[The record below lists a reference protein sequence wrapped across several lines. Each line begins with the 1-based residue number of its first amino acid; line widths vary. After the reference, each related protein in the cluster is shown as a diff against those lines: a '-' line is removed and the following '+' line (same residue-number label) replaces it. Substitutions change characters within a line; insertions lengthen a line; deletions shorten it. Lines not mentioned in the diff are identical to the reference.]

1 MWLAICY
8 AATIAIVA
16 LKWFKE
22 RIRFTAIIYYIVE
35 KGYTPPSRDEL
46 MEHVARTLLSAAQ
59 YPEFPPGNVPVSV
72 AQKVFGK
79 SGTWVRK
86 GMEDGWLDI
95 GIATGNGSRGNYY
108 ISPKKLWELTGYL
121 WDGKS

>member
-16 LKWFKE
+16 LKCFTE

-46 MEHVARTLLSAAQ
+46 MESIKIVLQRKIEDWL
-59 YPEFPPGNVPVSV
+59 
-72 AQKVFGK
+72 K
-79 SGTWVRK
+79 S
-86 GMEDGWLDI
+86 
-95 GIATGNGSRGNYY
+95 
-108 ISPKKLWELTGYL
+108 
-121 WDGKS
+121 

>member
-46 MEHVARTLLSAAQ
+46 MECIKIFSKIKIEDWL
-59 YPEFPPGNVPVSV
+59 
-72 AQKVFGK
+72 K
-79 SGTWVRK
+79 S
-86 GMEDGWLDI
+86 
-95 GIATGNGSRGNYY
+95 
-108 ISPKKLWELTGYL
+108 
-121 WDGKS
+121 

>member
-16 LKWFKE
+16 LKWFIE

-46 MEHVARTLLSAAQ
+46 ME
-59 YPEFPPGNVPVSV
+59 YIKIVS
-72 AQKVFGK
+72 KIKIEDWLK
-79 SGTWVRK
+79 S
-86 GMEDGWLDI
+86 
-95 GIATGNGSRGNYY
+95 
-108 ISPKKLWELTGYL
+108 
-121 WDGKS
+121 